1 MYEKILSEGHA
12 VIGAEISQLWT
23 EILSNLEKV
32 VAKHSFDNWLKPLR
46 PVSFADNTIYIA
58 VPNSFSRDW
67 LTQRYAPILKQAF
80 MDALGTDLA
89 VRFILTS
96 EVPFY
101 LPPHGRSEQSI
112 PTPGLNPKYTFDNF
126 VVGNCN
132 RFAHAAALAV
142 AEAPARS
149 YNPLFIYGGVGLGKT
164 HLMHAIGQHII
175 QNDSTLK
182 VTYIT
187 TEKFTNELIDALK
200 MNEMLD
206 FREKYRK
213 VDVLLI
219 DDIQFLAGKE
229 RTQEEFFHTFN
240 TLYESSRQIVVSSD
254 RPPKEIPTLE
264 ERLRSR
270 FEWGLI
276 SDIQPPDLETR
287 VAILRKRSQMEN
299 IQVPDETLV
308 YIADKIQ
315 SNIRELEG
323 AFIRLVAFAA
333 LTNNP
338 VTPEAA
344 ATVLKDVFKVSRPQP
359 ITIEMIHEA
368 VAKYFNVRPED
379 LKTKKRTRAVAF
391 PRQIAM
397 YLARE
402 LTDLSLPK
410 IGEYFGGRDHTTVL
424 HAYEKITVEIQSD
437 LTLQRV
443 ITEISKKIKKLS

>member
-1 MYEKILSEGHA
+1 MI
-12 VIGAEISQLWT
+12 VAEISQLWS
-23 EILSNLEKV
+23 EILLNLEKV

-46 PVSFADNTIYIA
+46 PVHFADNTVYIA
-58 VPNSFSRDW
+58 VPNTFSRDW
-67 LTQRYAPILKQAF
+67 LTQRYAPLLKQAF
-80 MDALGTDLA
+80 TEALGTDLA
-89 VRFILTS
+89 VRFILAND
-96 EVPFY
+96 VPFY
-101 LPPHGRSEQSI
+101 TSSHTRSEQSV

-126 VVGNCN
+126 VVGNSN

-142 AEAPARS
+142 AEAPARA

-164 HLMHAIGQHII
+164 HLMHAIGHHITS
-175 QNDSTLK
+175 NNNVLK

-187 TEKFTNELIDALK
+187 TEKFTNELIESLK
-200 MNEMLD
+200 MNETPN
-206 FREKYRK
+206 FREKYRN

-240 TLYESSRQIVVSSD
+240 TLYESSRQIVISSD

-276 SDIQPPDLETR
+276 SDIQPPDFETR
-287 VAILRKRSQMEN
+287 VAILRKKSQIEN
-299 IQVPDETLV
+299 IEVPDETIF

-323 AFIRLVAFAA
+323 AFVRLVAFAA

-338 VTPEAA
+338 ATPEAA

-359 ITIEMIHEA
+359 ITIQMIQEA
-368 VAKYFNVRPED
+368 VAKHFNLRPDD
-379 LKTKKRTRAVAF
+379 LKTRKRTRAIAY

-402 LTDLSLPK
+402 LTDMSLPK

-424 HAYEKITVEIQSD
+424 HAYEKIAVEIQSD
-437 LTLQRV
+437 LTLQRT
-443 ITEISKKIKKLS
+443 ITEISNRIKKLSLR